1 MKKWMISAVDKE
13 KVKMI
18 SAKYGIPVFTAL
30 LLVIRGITEKED
42 IEKFFSADSSLS
54 DPFNIKDMDKAVER
68 IKKAVTSGEK
78 ICIYGDYDCDGV
90 TATTIL
96 YSYLES
102 VFADVMYYIPDRT
115 SEGYGMNMK
124 AVDKLKGYG
133 VQLIITVDNGIAA
146 INEIDHANE
155 LGIDVVVTDHHK
167 TQDIIPRA
175 VAVVNPHRTDDT
187 SPYEDFCGAG
197 IALKLVMALE
207 GEQFSVMENYGE
219 IAAIGTIADLVPLT
233 GENRTIVKT
242 GLRNMANTE
251 RAGLTGLID
260 ISNIDN
266 INAGNIAFRIAPR
279 INAVG
284 RLGSADD
291 ALRMF
296 LTEDYDEAVQKAELL
311 NRLNSERQSIELD
324 IFNQICEMLKL
335 NPELTYDRVLV
346 ISSEGWNPGVIGI
359 VSSRVT
365 EMFGKPSIIIS
376 EDGDICKGSG
386 RSVSGFSIVDA
397 LFACSEY
404 LDKFGGHPMAIGFS
418 IKKENIADFR
428 KAINDYANKEEKM
441 ALMSL
446 KVDCKLNPEKLVPDM
461 VHQLQD
467 FEPFGFGN
475 SKPVFALCNMRLDKI
490 IPLSEGKHL
499 KLAVSKDNTR
509 LNIMKFSTTV
519 NEFPYSEGDILDFAV
534 CLELN
539 VYQGRENMSFNVRD
553 IKLSGFD
560 NEKAM
565 YSLQDYDAYKSGVI
579 SEKIADKLPSRDEFA
594 QLYRYLRNT
603 KKQFYFIDSLL
614 YKLNM
619 QSIDAFKLLIMLE
632 ILCERGLID
641 YEREMDRL
649 KISVLD
655 IGVKV
660 TLEASPIYIK
670 LKEDISHVGKHT

>member
-1 MKKWMISAVDKE
+1 MKKWAISKVDKE

-30 LLVIRGITEKED
+30 LLVIRNITEKDD
-42 IEKFFSADSSLS
+42 IERFFSADSSLS
-54 DPFNIKDMDKAVER
+54 DPFNIKDMDRAVER

-115 SEGYGMNMK
+115 SEGYGMNIK
-124 AVDKLKGYG
+124 AVEKLKGYG

-146 INEIDHANE
+146 VNEIDHANE

-167 TQDIIPRA
+167 PQDIMPRA

-197 IALKLVMALE
+197 LALKLVMALE

-233 GENRTIVKT
+233 GENRTIVKA
-242 GLRNMANTE
+242 GLKNMANSE
-251 RAGLTGLID
+251 RAGLTSLID
-260 ISNIDN
+260 ISNIDS

-291 ALRMF
+291 AIKMF
-296 LTEDYDEAVQKAELL
+296 LTEDYDEAVKKAELL
-311 NRLNSERQSIELD
+311 NDLNTERQSIELD

-376 EDGDICKGSG
+376 EDGDVCKGSG
-386 RSVSGFSIVDA
+386 RSISGFSIVDA

-418 IKKENIADFR
+418 IKKENIDKFR
-428 KAINDYANKEEKM
+428 KAINEYANKEEKM

-461 VHQLQD
+461 VHQLQN

-499 KLAVSKDNTR
+499 KLAVSKDNAR

-519 NEFPYSEGDILDFAV
+519 DEFPYSEGDILDFAV

-553 IKLSGFD
+553 IKLSDFD
-560 NEKAM
+560 NERAM
-565 YSLQDYDAYKSGVI
+565 YSLQDYDSYKSGVL
-579 SEKIADKLPSRDEFA
+579 SEKIMDKLPSRNDFA

-603 KKQFYFIDSLL
+603 KKKFYFIDSLL
-614 YKLNM
+614 HKLNTP
-619 QSIDAFKLLIMLE
+619 SIDAFKLLVMLE

-641 YEREMDRL
+641 YERDNDRL